1 MKTKKGWG
9 QDEDQYYNSKTTY
22 QSSVYVECAAHNN
35 TGGFHCDST
44 ENTVFETVGKK
55 KEFNNLLKRQCE

>member
-1 MKTKKGWG
+1 MRINITTVK
-9 QDEDQYYNSKTTY
+9 STY
-22 QSSVYVECAAHNN
+22 QSSVNVECAAHNN

-44 ENTVFETVGKK
+44 ENTVFKQLVK